1 MSDMCGQGQ
10 HNQNGEQPS
19 TGRASCFRS
28 QMAVHQ
34 PGDPDLHRVLRHPPG
49 DGGPHLPHPV
59 HGAGQAGDFG
69 TLGEAA
75 ERAIRRQE

>member
-1 MSDMCGQGQ
+1 
-10 HNQNGEQPS
+10 
-19 TGRASCFRS
+19 
-28 QMAVHQ
+28 MAVHQ